1 MSNFLNFL
9 HSNRY
14 ICFDGGMGTMLQ
26 SRGLLPGMSPE
37 VFSLERPDILKSIHS
52 EYIQAGAD
60 IITSNT
66 FGGTSLKLPK
76 ELEVVSFNRKMAQIA
91 KEATQGHGRPVFVAG
106 SVGPTGHFVHPLGDL
121 TFREMVE
128 IFKQQIQGLV
138 AGGVDLI
145 LAETHFDLAEARAV
159 VVAAREVGNLPIGVS
174 MTFENGVSLTGTRP
188 EIFKET
194 MLNMGVD
201 LIATNCSAGPAE
213 MQSVVTNLIA
223 GCPVPVLV
231 EPNAGLPE
239 LENGNTVFRLGPEEF
254 AARTVEFAKAGA
266 RLLGGCCGTTPPHIA
281 ALRKKLNCLPA
292 PTPLPPMRNSLAVT
306 SRSQAV
312 YIGLDQPLKIIGERI
327 NPTGKKQLTAE
338 LQAGEF
344 SLALRY
350 AEQQLNAG
358 SPILDI
364 NVGAPLV
371 DECALLP
378 SLVQAVAGQYPLPLC
393 VDSSNPKAIELALEA
408 YPGSAL
414 VNSINGEPGR
424 IETLAP
430 ICLKYGSPFLL
441 LPLTGGNLPFSGKER
456 IAILEKMLNQ
466 LKDFGVPNNLILV
479 DVLALAISSSD
490 VAGKAALETIHY
502 CRERNLASAVGL
514 SNISFGM
521 PAREILNSAF
531 LTMAAGAGLCA
542 CIANPE
548 NQRLQDALAASNAL
562 LSLGSGVDSFVN
574 NYAQWTPCVASSSS
588 AGSAGSAGSASSAG
602 SGGSEISGRSSGSG
616 ITSGGASTASS
627 LASNDFK
634 TLSLEQAVINGRKN
648 EILPLVEA
656 ALQAGEKPFAIVQ
669 EKLIPAITVVGE
681 KYERKEYFLPQLL
694 KAAETMQTA
703 FSRLK
708 PLLEEDSSNAS
719 ARPVIIMATVEG
731 DIHDIGKNIVILM
744 LSNHGFEVIDLGKD
758 VKAEDIVAAVEKY
771 QASLVGLS
779 ALMTTTM
786 VRMEDTIKLIK
797 EKGLNTKVMVGGA
810 VVTQDFANSI
820 GAAGYSED
828 AVSCVRLAKQLLN

>member
-1 MSNFLNFL
+1 MSNFINFL
-9 HSNRY
+9 HSKRY

-26 SRGLLPGMSPE
+26 SRGLLPGVSPE
-37 VFSLERPDILKSIHS
+37 VFSLERPDVLKGIHV
-52 EYIQAGAD
+52 EYVQAGAD

-76 ELEVVSFNRKMAQIA
+76 ELEVISFNRKMAQIA

-106 SVGPTGHFVHPLGDL
+106 SVGPTGHFVQPLGEL

-145 LAETHFDLAEARAV
+145 LAETHFDLAEVRAV
-159 VVAAREVGNLPIGVS
+159 VVAAREVSNLPIGVS
-174 MTFENGVSLTGTRP
+174 MTFENGVSLTGTRA

-194 MLNMGVD
+194 MLNMGVN

-213 MQSVVTNLIA
+213 MQNVVTSLIA
-223 GCPVPVLV
+223 NCPVPVLV

-254 AARTVEFAKAGA
+254 ATRTVEFAKAGA
-266 RLLGGCCGTTPPHIA
+266 RLLGGCCGTTPAHIA
-281 ALRKKLNCLPA
+281 ALRKKLDSLPA
-292 PTPLPPMRNSLAVT
+292 PAPLPPMRKALAVT

-312 YIGLDQPLKIIGERI
+312 YIGLDQSIKIIGERI

-358 SPILDI
+358 APILDI
-364 NVGAPLV
+364 NVGAPMV

-378 SLVQAVAGQYPLPLC
+378 SLVQAVAGQYQLPLC

-430 ICLKYGSPFLL
+430 ICLKYGAPFLL
-441 LPLTGGNLPFSGKER
+441 LPLTGGDLPFTGKER
-456 IAILEKMLNQ
+456 IAILEKMLTQ
-466 LKDFGVPNNLILV
+466 LESLGVPNNLILV
-479 DVLALAISSSD
+479 DVLALAISSSP
-490 VAGKAALETIHY
+490 VAGKAALETIAY
-502 CRERNLASAVGL
+502 CQERNLATAVGL

-531 LTMAAGAGLCA
+531 FTMAAGAGLCA

-562 LSLGSGVDSFVN
+562 LGLGAGVDNFVS
-574 NYAQWTPCVASSSS
+574 NYAQWTPSSPPATSAISSGTTGVGGASGLGGDTPATSSQSSS
-588 AGSAGSAGSASSAG
+588 AQNSS
-602 SGGSEISGRSSGSG
+602 
-616 ITSGGASTASS
+616 
-627 LASNDFK
+627 N

-669 EKLIPAITVVGE
+669 DKLIPAITVVGE

-708 PLLEEDSSNAS
+708 PLLEEDSQNSAS
-719 ARPVIIMATVEG
+719 RPVIIMATVEG

-758 VKAEDIVAAVEKY
+758 VKAEEIVAAAQKY
-771 QASLVGLS
+771 QAPLVGLS

-810 VVTQDFANSI
+810 VVTEDFANSI

-828 AVSCVRLAKQLLN
+828 AVSCVRLAKKLLN

>member
-37 VFSLERPDILKSIHS
+37 VFSLERPDILKGIHV
-52 EYIQAGAD
+52 EYIEAGAD
-60 IITSNT
+60 IITSNS

-91 KEATQGHGRPVFVAG
+91 KQATQGHGRPVFVAG
-106 SVGPTGHFVHPLGDL
+106 SVGPTGHFIQPLGEL

-128 IFKQQIQGLV
+128 IFKQQIQGLIQ
-138 AGGVDLI
+138 GGVDLI

-188 EIFKET
+188 EVFKET
-194 MLNMGVD
+194 MLNMGVNI
-201 LIATNCSAGPAE
+201 IATNCSAGPAE
-213 MQSVVTNLIA
+213 MQKVVTELIYN
-223 GCPVPVLV
+223 CPVPVLV

-254 AARTVEFAKAGA
+254 STRTVEFAKAGA
-266 RLLGGCCGTTPPHIA
+266 RLLGGCCGTTPAHIA
-281 ALRKKLNCLPA
+281 ALRKKLNSLPA
-292 PTPLPPMRNSLAVT
+292 PAALPPMRRSLAVT
-306 SRSQAV
+306 SRSQVV
-312 YIGLDQPLKIIGERI
+312 YLGLDQPLKIIGERI

-344 SLALRY
+344 SMALRY
-350 AEQQLNAG
+350 AEQQLKAG
-358 SPILDI
+358 SPLLDV
-364 NVGAPLV
+364 NVGAPMV

-378 SLVQAVAGQYPLPLC
+378 SLVQAIAGQYPLPLC

-430 ICLKYGSPFLL
+430 VCLKYGAPFLL
-441 LPLTGGNLPFSGKER
+441 LPLTGGDLPFSAKER
-456 IAILEKMLNQ
+456 IVILEKMLMQ
-466 LKDFGVPNNLILV
+466 LRDLGVPNHLILV
-479 DVLALAISSSD
+479 DVLALAVSSSPQ
-490 VAGKAALETIHY
+490 AGQAALDTIRY
-502 CRERNLASAVGL
+502 CQQQGLASAVGL

-531 LTMAAGAGLCA
+531 LTMAAGAGLAA

-562 LSLGSGVDSFVN
+562 LGLGQGVDNFVTC
-574 NYAQWTPCVASSSS
+574 YAQWTPGQGQAGSAPGTPGMQSSS
-588 AGSAGSAGSASSAG
+588 AASSKDNSIAPN
-602 SGGSEISGRSSGSG
+602 STNSGS
-616 ITSGGASTASS
+616 
-627 LASNDFK
+627 
-634 TLSLEQAVINGRKN
+634 LSLEQAVIEGRKN
-648 EILPLVEA
+648 EILGLVEA
-656 ALQAGEKPFAIVQ
+656 ALSAGEKPFVIVQ

-681 KYERKEYFLPQLL
+681 KYEQKEYFLPQLL

-703 FSRLK
+703 FARLK
-708 PLLEEDSSNAS
+708 PLLEQDSENA
-719 ARPVIIMATVEG
+719 AIRPVIIMATVEG

-758 VKAEDIVAAVEKY
+758 VAAEAIVAAAQAS
-771 QASLVGLS
+771 QASLIGLS

-786 VRMEDTIKLIK
+786 VRMEDTVKLLQ

-810 VVTQDFANSI
+810 VVTQEFANSI
-820 GAAGYSED
+820 GAAGYAQD
-828 AVSCVRLAKQLLN
+828 AVSCVRLAKKLLN

>member
-9 HSNRY
+9 HSNQY

-26 SRGLLPGMSPE
+26 GRGLLPGMSPE
-37 VFSLERPDILKSIHS
+37 VFSLERPDILKSIHV

-106 SVGPTGHFVHPLGDL
+106 SVGPTGHFIQPLGEL

-145 LAETHFDLAEARAV
+145 LAETHFDLAEVRAV
-159 VVAAREVGNLPIGVS
+159 VVAAREVSNLPIGVS

-213 MQSVVTNLIA
+213 MQTVVTSLIA

-239 LENGNTVFRLGPEEF
+239 LEDGNTVFRLGPEEF
-254 AARTVEFAKAGA
+254 ATRTVEFAKAGA
-266 RLLGGCCGTTPPHIA
+266 RLLGGCCGTTPAHIA
-281 ALRKKLNCLPA
+281 ALRKKLNSLPA
-292 PTPLPPMRNSLAVT
+292 PSPLPHARKALAVT

-312 YIGLDQPLKIIGERI
+312 YIGLDEPVKIIGERI

-344 SLALRY
+344 NLALRY
-350 AEQQLNAG
+350 AEQQINAG

-364 NVGAPLV
+364 NVGAPMV
-371 DECALLP
+371 DECTLLP

-430 ICLKYGSPFLL
+430 ICLKYGAPFLL
-441 LPLTGGNLPFSGKER
+441 LPLTGGNLPFTGKER
-456 IAILEKMLNQ
+456 IAILEAMLTQ
-466 LKDFGVPNNLILV
+466 LKNLGVPNNLILV
-479 DVLALAISSSD
+479 DVLALAISSSP
-490 VAGKAALETIHY
+490 VAGKAALETIAY
-502 CRERNLASAVGL
+502 CRERNLATAVGL

-521 PAREILNSAF
+521 PAREILNSTF
-531 LTMAAGAGLCA
+531 LSMAAGAGLCA

-548 NQRLQDALAASNAL
+548 NQRLQDTLAASNAL
-562 LSLGSGVDSFVN
+562 LGLGSGVDDFVSS
-574 NYAQWTPCVASSSS
+574 YAQWTPSAGPANASGPVSPVSPVSSVGSVGTTSS
-588 AGSAGSAGSASSAG
+588 ASGNPLPGQGTSSA
-602 SGGSEISGRSSGSG
+602 
-616 ITSGGASTASS
+616 
-627 LASNDFK
+627 
-634 TLSLEQAVINGRKN
+634 LSLEQAVINGRKN
-648 EILPLVEA
+648 EVLPLVEA

-708 PLLEEDSSNAS
+708 PLLEEDSQNNAS
-719 ARPVIIMATVEG
+719 RPVIVMATVEG

-758 VKAEDIVAAVEKY
+758 VKAQDIVAAAEKY
-771 QASLVGLS
+771 QASLIGLS

-786 VRMEDTIKLIK
+786 VRMEDTIKILK
-797 EKGLNTKVMVGGA
+797 EKGLNTKVMIGGA

-828 AVSCVRLAKQLLN
+828 AVSCVRLAKKLLN